1 VIRLMLLAV
10 MSVLLVDQL
19 SKRAVAGRLSENE
32 VGWRR
37 SILSIK
43 RVTAARPTSR
53 GLVSLWALAVL
64 GTVLYASIVVPAG
77 SAVAY
82 LGLGCAIGGATSNL
96 LERLW
101 RGGIVDFIA
110 VGFWPVFNLADAA
123 IVGGVLLAL
132 CAAG

>member
-1 VIRLMLLAV
+1 MLLAV
-10 MSVLLVDQL
+10 VSVLLVDQL
-19 SKRAVAGRLSENE
+19 SKRAIVRRLAENE

-37 SILSIK
+37 SILSIR
-43 RVTAARPTSR
+43 RVTAWRPTSR
-53 GLVSLWALAVL
+53 GLVGLWALAVL
-64 GTVLYASIVVPAG
+64 GTVLYASMAVPAG
-77 SAVAY
+77 GALAH

-101 RGGIVDFIA
+101 RGSIVDFIA

-132 CAAG
+132 CAAA

>member
-1 VIRLMLLAV
+1 MLLAV
-10 MSVLLVDQL
+10 VSVLLVDQL
-19 SKRAVAGRLSENE
+19 SKRAIVRRLSENE

-37 SILSIK
+37 SILSIR
-43 RVTAARPTSR
+43 RVTAWRPTSR
-53 GLVSLWALAVL
+53 GLVGLWALAVL
-64 GTVLYASIVVPAG
+64 GTVLYASMAVPAG
-77 SAVAY
+77 GALAY

-110 VGFWPVFNLADAA
+110 VGLWPVFNLADTA

-132 CAAG
+132 CATA